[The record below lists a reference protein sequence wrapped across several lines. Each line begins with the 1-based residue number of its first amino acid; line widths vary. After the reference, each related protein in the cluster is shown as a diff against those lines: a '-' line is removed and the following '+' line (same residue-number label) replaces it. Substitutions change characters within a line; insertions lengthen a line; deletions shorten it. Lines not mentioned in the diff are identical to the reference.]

1 MNRNRCPWCG
11 KAIMKKLLYCFRKY
25 WICIL
30 VCLIAVVGYCFLDY
44 VEYDDLYNTYINI
57 IVPILSLTYGALS
70 TYFLKNVYVP
80 LLIIYSTTL
89 LGLLAIDIIK
99 GIQIIDGILIPFY
112 LLFSTYPV
120 FFSLIGTIIGVSV
133 YVLVQSRKKSDDA

>member
-1 MNRNRCPWCG
+1 
-11 KAIMKKLLYCFRKY
+11 MKNKLLNFFRKY

-30 VCLIAVVGYCFLDY
+30 VCLTAVVGYCFLDY
-44 VEYDDLYNTYINI
+44 GEYDDLYNIYISYV
-57 IVPILSLTYGALS
+57 VPILALIYGVLS

-80 LLIIYSTTL
+80 LLIIYSTTF

-99 GIQIIDGILIPFY
+99 GIQITRGSLIPFY

-120 FFSLIGTIIGVSV
+120 IFSLIGTIIGVFV
-133 YVLVQSRKKSDDA
+133 YVLVHSRKKSDDA

>member
-1 MNRNRCPWCG
+1 
-11 KAIMKKLLYCFRKY
+11 MKNKFLNFFRKY
-25 WICIL
+25 WLCFL
-30 VCLIAVVGYCFLDY
+30 SCLIAVVGYCFLDY
-44 VEYDDLYNTYINI
+44 VEYDNLYDTYINI
-57 IVPILSLTYGALS
+57 VVPILALIYGALS

-89 LGLLAIDIIK
+89 LGLLAIDTIK

-120 FFSLIGTIIGVSV
+120 IFSLIGTIIGVFV
-133 YVLVQSRKKSDDA
+133 YVLVHSRKKGDDI